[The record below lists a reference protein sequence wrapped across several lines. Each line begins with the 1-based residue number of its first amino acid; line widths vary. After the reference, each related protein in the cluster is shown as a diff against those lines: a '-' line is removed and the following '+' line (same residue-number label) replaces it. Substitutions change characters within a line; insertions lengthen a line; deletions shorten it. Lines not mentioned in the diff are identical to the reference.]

1 MLSEAANRAV
11 WLTGGIDGLSDVTMW
26 KVAGLFAFDLDG
38 RTGYLYALATTF
50 ILFSFAR
57 RLVASPFGLSLRG
70 IRESAPRMPAIGSP
84 VRKRLRTVY
93 TISSCLAGM
102 AGALLAQTTQ
112 FVGLDVLSF
121 TRSADLMIM
130 LVLGGVGWLYGGF
143 VGATLFI
150 VAQDFLSSINP
161 IYWQFWLGLLLVLL
175 VFVARG
181 GLVGAIAD
189 IGSRLRARVTRPRV
203 GAT

>member
-1 MLSEAANRAV
+1 
-11 WLTGGIDGLSDVTMW
+11 
-26 KVAGLFAFDLDG
+26 
-38 RTGYLYALATTF
+38 
-50 ILFSFAR
+50 
-57 RLVASPFGLSLRG
+57 
-70 IRESAPRMPAIGSP
+70 MPAIGSP

>member
-1 MLSEAANRAV
+1 
-11 WLTGGIDGLSDVTMW
+11 MW
-26 KVAGLFAFDLDG
+26 KFLGLFSFDLEG
-38 RTGYLYALATTF
+38 RTGYLYALAVTF
-50 ILFSFAR
+50 IIFWLAR

-70 IRESAPRMPAIGSP
+70 IRESARRMPAIGSP
-84 VRKRLRTVY
+84 VAKRLRTIY
-93 TISSCLAGM
+93 TISSCFAGI

-121 TRSADLMIM
+121 SRSADLMIM

-143 VGATLFI
+143 LGAALFI
-150 VAQDFLSSINP
+150 VAQDQLSSINP

-181 GLVGAIAD
+181 GVAGTLFAL
-189 IGSRLRARVTRPRV
+189 GSRLRARF
-203 GAT
+203 A